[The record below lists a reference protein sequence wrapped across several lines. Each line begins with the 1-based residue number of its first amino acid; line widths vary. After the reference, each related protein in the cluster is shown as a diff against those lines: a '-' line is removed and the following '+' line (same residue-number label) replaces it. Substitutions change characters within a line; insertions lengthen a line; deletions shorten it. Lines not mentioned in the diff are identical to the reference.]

1 MARTKKIG
9 TRPALSILSCILD
22 VAIVQLIMCCFQ
34 SVQCETAIDILKKY
48 RIASQTALSD
58 EDILY
63 SKRPTYIYFRPVWV
77 YRLEAV
83 GRLEAVCRCLGVL
96 ALQKRNVLIVQT
108 KSFKQLG

>member
-1 MARTKKIG
+1 MARTKKID

-34 SVQCETAIDILKKY
+34 SVQCETEIDILKKY

-63 SKRPTYIYFRPVWV
+63 SKRPIYILDLCGYI
-77 YRLEAV
+77 
-83 GRLEAVCRCLGVL
+83 G
-96 ALQKRNVLIVQT
+96 
-108 KSFKQLG
+108 